1 MHGTESFTTLSR
13 MTNSN
18 LIFKM
23 CDLFSFSIFSRNTYA
38 HLAEH
43 SLGNATGE

>member
-1 MHGTESFTTLSR
+1 MHGIENFTTLSSVI
-13 MTNSN
+13 NSN

-23 CDLFSFSIFSRNTYA
+23 CDLFSFSIFSRNTYS

-43 SLGNATGE
+43 SLGNAAGE